1 MTGGLVSFPSVM
13 DLYDVKEMF
22 SRYYVDPDI
31 AQQNVPSKWK
41 VKIHDNGKA
50 LLLVMVQNCKK
61 MVLDYIFNVGSVGMS
76 HIWIE
81 LEGPYEVVTPLPGTT
96 RSLPTWYWYILPHQL
111 DGYLAHM
118 LFGLAGADS
127 RLVKKVSLGGDPDGT
142 RSGEVIEGH
151 FPEAKYYWTETS
163 QLYPTP
169 DIVTGSH
176 RFYRKYG
183 VRESAAHAKCFTHFL
198 GDGQVILSAT
208 SDSVVG
214 KLGFGTSLT
223 GFSNPVWVKHCRV
236 KYQVSYF

>member
-1 MTGGLVSFPSVM
+1 MTGGIVSFPSVM
-13 DLYDVKEMF
+13 DIYDVKEMF
-22 SRYYVDPDI
+22 SRYYVAPDV
-31 AQQNVPSKWK
+31 AQQIVPSKWK
-41 VKIHDNGKA
+41 IKIHDNGKA
-50 LLLVMVQNCKK
+50 LLLVMVQDCKK
-61 MVLDYIFNVGSVGMS
+61 MVLDHVLNVGSVGMS

-111 DGYLAHM
+111 DGYLVRM
-118 LFGLAGADS
+118 LFGLAGVDS
-127 RLVKKVSLGGDPDGT
+127 RLVKKVSLGGNPGGT
-142 RSGEVIEGH
+142 RSGEVIERYS
-151 FPEAKYYWTETS
+151 PETKYNWTETS
-163 QLYPTP
+163 QLYHTP

-198 GDGQVILSAT
+198 GEGQVSLSAT
-208 SDSVVG
+208 TDSVVG
-214 KLGFGTSLT
+214 KLGFGTSFM